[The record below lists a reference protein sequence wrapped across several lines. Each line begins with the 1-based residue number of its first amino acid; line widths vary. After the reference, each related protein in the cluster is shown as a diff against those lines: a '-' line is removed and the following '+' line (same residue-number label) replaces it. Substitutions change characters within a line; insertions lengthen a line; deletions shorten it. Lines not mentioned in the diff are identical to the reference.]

1 MKGENTMS
9 QIEIDAMFAVRS
21 MLPEIAKQLKVMNE
35 LKAVELKLRAETA
48 HNTSITPSM
57 VDDIIG
63 QGA

>member
-1 MKGENTMS
+1 MS